1 MLTKELQIIVKDIA
15 KDFNIEAASLAAF
28 IEVESGGQG
37 FNSSTGKILIK
48 IMPKI
53 KCVKLFFTIGMLPNR

>member
-1 MLTKELQIIVKDIA
+1 MTTELQTLCKEVAQEFKLLP
-15 KDFNIEAASLAAF
+15 ASLGAF

-48 IMPKI
+48 IKQ
-53 KCVKLFFTIGMLPNR
+53 T